1 METYLRYKIDISKID
16 NINAQIE
23 AYQRMLD
30 WYEGWKD
37 RNDPY
42 EYIEE
47 RIEDLNGQ
55 LAEYLIAREFSL
67 EGGVRTYDEKDGGS
81 YKDGKQ
87 EKK

>member
-1 METYLRYKIDISKID
+1 MNPLLRYRIDISKID
-16 NINAQIE
+16 HINAQIE

-47 RIEDLNGQ
+47 RIEDLN
-55 LAEYLIAREFSL
+55 
-67 EGGVRTYDEKDGGS
+67 
-81 YKDGKQ
+81 
-87 EKK
+87 